1 MLRKCSIRDQ
11 DGILSNVLIVKKTPR
26 YERLKNTPMMEIP
39 YVKDVLLKNW

>member
-1 MLRKCSIRDQ
+1 MLRKSSLKSQ
-11 DGILSNVLIVKKTPR
+11 DGILSDVLIVKKTPR